1 MRFLTAILAATLMLN
16 SISTVSAE
24 TLKKGDRV
32 IFLGDSITQ
41 AGAGPQGYVTLV
53 RNVINEKMEGVEVIG
68 AGISGN
74 KVPDLERRLEKDVL
88 SRKPTVVVIYI
99 GINDVWH
106 STSNRGTPRDRFES
120 GLKDIIGKIN
130 DVGARVI
137 LCTPSVIGEKTDG
150 SNSLDVMLEEFS
162 ATSRKV
168 AVETKSQLFDLRARF
183 LKHLRVHNSK
193 QSERGILTSDTVHLN
208 QAGNE
213 FVAGCMLEA
222 LGVYPVE
229 QKQILRHVV
238 LFKFKEDVT
247 AAQIDEVAFEFAK
260 LPSKIEAIVEFEWG
274 TDVSVEGKS
283 KGFTHAF
290 VVGFRDAAGR
300 DEYLPHEAHQ
310 DFVKLVGPRLDDV
323 LVFDFHVG
331 R

>member
-1 MRFLTAILAATLMLN
+1 MRSLTLTLAVMLTLACF
-16 SISTVSAE
+16 STSSAE
-24 TLKKGDRV
+24 DLKKGDRV

-41 AGAGPQGYVTLV
+41 AGVGPKGFVSLV
-53 RNVINEKMEGVEVIG
+53 RNTINEKIEGVEVIG

-74 KVPDLERRLEKDVL
+74 KVTDLENRLEKDVL
-88 SRKPTVVVIYI
+88 SKKPTVVVIYI

-106 STSNRGTPRDRFES
+106 SIRDRGTPRDRFES
-120 GLKDIIGKIN
+120 GLKDIIGQIN
-130 DVGARVI
+130 EAGARVI
-137 LCTPSVIGEKTDG
+137 LCTPSMIGEKTDG

-183 LKHLRVHNSK
+183 LKHLRIHNPK
-193 QSERGILTSDTVHLN
+193 QAERGILTSDTVHLN
-208 QAGNE
+208 EAGNE
-213 FVAGCMLEA
+213 FVASCMLEA
-222 LGVYPVE
+222 LGVNPVE

-247 AAQIDEVAFEFAK
+247 AAQIDEVTLEFAK

-300 DEYLPHEAHQ
+300 DEYLPHAAHEE
-310 DFVKLVGPRLDDV
+310 FVKLVGPLLDDV

>member
-1 MRFLTAILAATLMLN
+1 MRIMTPILAVTLML
-16 SISTVSAE
+16 SALTSTHAE
-24 TLKKGDRV
+24 GLKKGDRV

-41 AGAGPQGYVTLV
+41 AGARPNGYVSLV
-53 RNVINEKMEGVEVIG
+53 RNAIDEKLDGVEVIG

-74 KVPDLERRLEKDVL
+74 KVTDLERRLEKDVL
-88 SRKPTVVVIYI
+88 SKKPTVVVIYI

-106 STSNRGTPRDRFES
+106 STGGRGTPRDRFES
-120 GLKDIIGKIN
+120 GLKDIIGQIN
-130 DVGARVI
+130 EAGARVI
-137 LCTPSVIGEKTDG
+137 LCTPSMIGEKTDG

-183 LKHLRVHNSK
+183 LKHLRVHNPK
-193 QSERGILTSDTVHLN
+193 QAERGILTSDTVHLN
-208 QAGNE
+208 EAGNQ
-213 FVAGCMLEA
+213 FVASCMLEA
-222 LGVYPVE
+222 LGVNPVE
-229 QKQILRHVV
+229 QKQIVRHVV

-247 AAQIDEVAFEFAK
+247 PEEVDEVTLAFAK
-260 LPSKIEAIVEFEWG
+260 LPSKIDAIVDFEWG
-274 TDVSVEGKS
+274 TDVSVEGKE

-290 VVGFRDAAGR
+290 VVGFRDEAGR
-300 DEYLPHEAHQ
+300 DEYLPHPAHEE
-310 DFVKLVGPRLDDV
+310 FKKLVGPRLDDV

>member
-1 MRFLTAILAATLMLN
+1 MITLVLAGLTTA
-16 SISTVSAE
+16 SAE
-24 TLKKGDRV
+24 GLRPGDRV

-41 AGAGPQGYVTLV
+41 AGARPAGYVSLV
-53 RNVINEKMEGVEVIG
+53 RNAIRKNVDDVEVIG

-88 SRKPTVVVIYI
+88 SRKPSVVVIYI

-106 STSNRGTPRDRFES
+106 STSGRGTPRERFES
-120 GLKDIIGKIN
+120 GLKDIIGQIN
-130 DVGARVI
+130 AAGARVI

-150 SNSLDVMLEEFS
+150 SNSLDVMLEEYS

-168 AVETKSQLFDLRARF
+168 AVETKSQLFDLRQRF
-183 LKHLRVHNSK
+183 LSHLRIHNP
-193 QSERGILTSDTVHLN
+193 QQADRGILTSDTVHLN

-213 FVAGCMLEA
+213 FVASCMLEA
-222 LGVYPVE
+222 LGVHPVE

-238 LFKFKEDVT
+238 LFKFKDNVT
-247 AAQIDEVAFEFAK
+247 ADQIDEVTLAFAS
-260 LPSKIEAIVEFEWG
+260 LPSKIDAIVDFEWG

-283 KGFTHAF
+283 KGFTHSF

-300 DEYLPHEAHQ
+300 DEYLPHAAHQ
-310 DFVKLVGPRLDDV
+310 EFVKLVGPRLEDV

>member
-1 MRFLTAILAATLMLN
+1 MRILTATLTAILMLTSIHMASAAG
-16 SISTVSAE
+16 
-24 TLKKGDRV
+24 LKKGDRV

-41 AGAGPQGYVTLV
+41 AGARPNGYVSLV
-53 RNVINEKMEGVEVIG
+53 RKAIEEKIDGVEVIG

-74 KVPDLERRLEKDVL
+74 KVTDLERRLEKDVL
-88 SRKPTVVVIYI
+88 SKKPTVVVIYI

-106 STSNRGTPRDRFES
+106 SIRDNGTPRDRFES
-120 GLKDIIGKIN
+120 GLKGIIAKIN

-137 LCTPSVIGEKTDG
+137 LCTPSMIGEKTDG

-168 AVETKSQLFDLRARF
+168 AVETKSQLFDLRQRF
-183 LKHLRVHNSK
+183 LSHLRVHNPK
-193 QSERGILTSDTVHLN
+193 QAERGILTSDTVHLN

-222 LGVYPVE
+222 LGVNPVE

-247 AAQIDEVAFEFAK
+247 QEQIDEVTLAFAK
-260 LPSKIEAIVEFEWG
+260 LP
-274 TDVSVEGKS
+274 
-283 KGFTHAF
+283 
-290 VVGFRDAAGR
+290 
-300 DEYLPHEAHQ
+300 
-310 DFVKLVGPRLDDV
+310 
-323 LVFDFHVG
+323 
-331 R
+331 